1 MRCGDGSCPPRP
13 EGGVITDDRK
23 AGGAQ
28 TLERGLLV
36 LETLAQ
42 QADGLTASQVA
53 EATGLHR
60 SIAYRLLVSLARTG
74 FAERD
79 DSSRYRVGPS
89 LLSLAGQVRPRLRD
103 IAEPVLQQLALD
115 LGSTASLVEVI
126 GDAAVVTVVAE
137 PATDGPRFSYRLGN
151 RDPLD
156 RGAGGIAALASAD
169 PAPTDLPRVREA
181 RERGYAA
188 TYGEVNPGA
197 YGAAAPIRGL
207 RETRASVNVVSNR
220 RDVIDQGVPL
230 IAEAAQ
236 SISRAML

>member
-1 MRCGDGSCPPRP
+1 MS
-13 EGGVITDDRK
+13 DDRK

-28 TLERGLLV
+28 TLERGLQV
-36 LETLAQ
+36 LEALAQ
-42 QADGLTASQVA
+42 EADGLTASQVA

-79 DSSRYRVGPS
+79 ASSRYRVGPA
-89 LLSLAGQVRPRLRD
+89 LVSLAGRVRPRLRD
-103 IAEPVLQQLALD
+103 IAEPVLQQLALT
-115 LGSTASLVEVI
+115 LGATASLVEVI
-126 GDAAVVTVVAE
+126 GESAVVTVVAE
-137 PATDGPRFSYRLGN
+137 PPTDGPRFSYRLGN

-169 PAPTDLPRVREA
+169 PSPADPPRVREA

-188 TYGEVNPGA
+188 THGEVNPGA

-207 RETRASVNVVSNR
+207 SDTRASVNVVSNR
-220 RDVIDQGVPL
+220 KDIVDRGVPL
-230 IAEAAQ
+230 IIDAAQ

>member
-1 MRCGDGSCPPRP
+1 MS
-13 EGGVITDDRK
+13 DDRK

-36 LETLAQ
+36 LEALAQ

-53 EATGLHR
+53 ETTGLHR
-60 SIAYRLLVSLARTG
+60 SIAYRLLVSLSRTG

-79 DSSRYRVGPS
+79 ASSRYRVGPA
-89 LLSLAGQVRPRLRD
+89 LVSLAGRVRPRLRD

-115 LGSTASLVEVI
+115 LGATASLVEVI
-126 GDAAVVTVVAE
+126 GESAVVTVVAE
-137 PATDGPRFSYRLGN
+137 PPTDGPRFSYRLGN

-156 RGAGGIAALASAD
+156 RGAGGIAALAAAD
-169 PAPTDLPRVREA
+169 PEPSDPPRVREA

-188 TYGEVNPGA
+188 THGELNPGA

-207 RETRASVNVVSNR
+207 SDTRASVNVVSNR
-220 RDVIDQGVPL
+220 KDIVDRGVPL
-230 IAEAAQ
+230 IVDAAQ
-236 SISRAML
+236 AISRAML